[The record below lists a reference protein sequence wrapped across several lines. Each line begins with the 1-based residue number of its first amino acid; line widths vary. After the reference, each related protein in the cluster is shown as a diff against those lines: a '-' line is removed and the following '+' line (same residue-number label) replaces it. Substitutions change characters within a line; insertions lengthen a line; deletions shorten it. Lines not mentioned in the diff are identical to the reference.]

1 MNLFVEAGNEIAFP
15 LTFADQALTVGRGT
29 RNIFDVALFISLG
42 VIKRTTTLYLNEIP
56 VSRREIEARHE
67 GSIGTKIMRP
77 EKPKKNSKL
86 T

>member
-15 LTFADQALTVGRGT
+15 LTFADQVGRGT

>member
-15 LTFADQALTVGRGT
+15 LTFADQALTVGRG
-29 RNIFDVALFISLG
+29 NIFDVALFISLG
-42 VIKRTTTLYLNEIP
+42 VIKRTTTLYLSEIP